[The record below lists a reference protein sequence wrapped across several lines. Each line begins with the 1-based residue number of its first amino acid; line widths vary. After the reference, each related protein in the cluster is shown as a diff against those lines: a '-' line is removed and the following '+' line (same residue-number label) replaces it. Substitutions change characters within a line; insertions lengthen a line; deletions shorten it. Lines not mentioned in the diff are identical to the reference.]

1 MNKLTGLL
9 LLSASILTMN
19 ALAAAATTDTIVTK
33 SQVVRFNDLNLASE
47 AGAQTL
53 YKRITQAASQVCGDA
68 GDRFGHLDYRRCMKK
83 AVNDAVA
90 KVDRP
95 TLYVV
100 AQSDKLYRAS

>member
-1 MNKLTGLL
+1 
-9 LLSASILTMN
+9 
-19 ALAAAATTDTIVTK
+19 
-33 SQVVRFNDLNLASE
+33 
-47 AGAQTL
+47 
-53 YKRITQAASQVCGDA
+53 
-68 GDRFGHLDYRRCMKK
+68 MKK

>member
-53 YKRITQAASQVCGDA
+53 YKRITQPPARYAVTQAIASAIRTTGGA
-68 GDRFGHLDYRRCMKK
+68 
-83 AVNDAVA
+83 
-90 KVDRP
+90 
-95 TLYVV
+95 
-100 AQSDKLYRAS
+100 